1 MSQEKNSSYGS
12 PSFPPTMLDKFFDE
26 TPLTYSFRI
35 LDNILN
41 QNYPDALQLQRN
53 RHFKVDIIEMPTEYN
68 INAELPGMSKEE
80 IDVSIKNNILSI
92 STEKLS
98 NEENK
103 TNIYHIRER
112 SYGSL
117 SRSLKVPKD
126 TDGDNITCSYV
137 DGILKLVLQKLKRD
151 SVGESVKKIKV
162 N

>member
-1 MSQEKNSSYGS
+1 MSLENKLRST
-12 PSFPPTMLDKFFDE
+12 FHPTMLDSFFDE
-26 TPLTYSFRI
+26 TPFGHSFRV
-35 LDNILN
+35 LDSLLN
-41 QNYPDALQLQRN
+41 QSYPDALQLQRN
-53 RHFKVDIIEMPTEYN
+53 RHFKVDVIETSENYN
-68 INAELPGMSKEE
+68 VNAELPGMSKEE

-92 STEKLS
+92 STEKLN

-126 TDGDNITCSYV
+126 ADGDNITCEYV
-137 DGILKLVLQKLKRD
+137 DGILKLQLPKVKG
-151 SVGESVKKIKV
+151 GEQSKKIKV